1 MKNLSLLRFIV
12 LTLSTMFISLNTNG
26 YSFRHT
32 DLESFSNEETTF
44 QFLNGTNYL
53 VQDGDQCLNRSKSDN
68 LCKFETS
75 EKNKK
80 IYVIGDS
87 MISSLVSGFLNDSIA
102 NDYTI
107 IESKKSWNHEKLYNK
122 TRECRNMLQWIG
134 YDSVRISPDFECD
147 NCQKLCHM
155 HKILRYFT
163 ACCKGCKKKLWGL
176 TD

>member
-1 MKNLSLLRFIV
+1 MNCLCSYFPKDLSDIILEYAKEDKKQKAKKAIEELEKKIIKHQTILRNLYHEQEKQKAKKAIEELEKKINEHKTILR
-12 LTLSTMFISLNTNG
+12 
-26 YSFRHT
+26 
-32 DLESFSNEETTF
+32 
-44 QFLNGTNYL
+44 
-53 VQDGDQCLNRSKSDN
+53 N
-68 LCKFETS
+68 LCHEQQIQKFF
-75 EKNKK
+75 
-80 IYVIGDS
+80 Y
-87 MISSLVSGFLNDSIA
+87 LY
-102 NDYTI
+102 YTI